1 MRPGLSITT
10 PSQST
15 GGQVFQSSRFPC
27 LPHTG
32 PMHAER
38 ELGAELRKNPA
49 LVHSSPV
56 KQAQDA
62 EDL

>member
-1 MRPGLSITT
+1 
-10 PSQST
+10 
-15 GGQVFQSSRFPC
+15 
-27 LPHTG
+27 
-32 PMHAER
+32 MHAEH

-62 EDL
+62 EDV